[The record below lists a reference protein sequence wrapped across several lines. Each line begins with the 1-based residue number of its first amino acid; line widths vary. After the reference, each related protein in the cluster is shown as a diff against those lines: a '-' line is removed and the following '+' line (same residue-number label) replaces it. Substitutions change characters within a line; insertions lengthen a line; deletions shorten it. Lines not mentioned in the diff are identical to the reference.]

1 MVMLQYNQFDT
12 YVEVTTMKKVNIVGA
27 GIAGLSA
34 GCYLQ
39 MNGYDTQIFEACNLP
54 GGVCTSWTRKE
65 YTIDNCIHWLVG
77 SSPSDSFYHLWNE
90 LVDMK
95 SMKFVDP
102 EEWMRIETP
111 DGRCMRVFT
120 NIDRLEQEMLE
131 KAPAD
136 EGLIRPFTS
145 AARRFVKFQT
155 PIEKAPETYGPVDG
169 LRMMLGVLPFLRQ
182 LKKWSSISAQQYA
195 DRCSDPLLKR
205 TFECMFIPETT
216 VLFLIMALV
225 WMHKKSAGY
234 PIGGSLEFARQVEK
248 RYLGLGGRINYKS
261 KVTKV
266 LVENDSATGI
276 VLDSGEEHA
285 SDIVVSAADGHS
297 TIFDMLGGRY
307 LDAKVKDYYDNYETF
322 PSYLLVSFGVV
333 RTFDNESHLVFPAL
347 EQPLTVDR
355 GPKSEHVM
363 VRIFNFDPTLA
374 PEGKT
379 VITVMIVTK
388 EHDYWDNLKRTD
400 REQYKAEKDRIAEEV
415 LELLEKRFGDIR
427 LKVEMTDVST
437 PSTFMR
443 YTNNWKGSFE
453 GWLWTPTV
461 GFGGLRKTL
470 PGLENFYMSGH
481 WVEPGGGLPTVLR
494 SGRNVAQI
502 ICKKDKKKFTTS
514 GF

>member
-1 MVMLQYNQFDT
+1 MVLLQYNQFDT
-12 YVEVTTMKKVNIVGA
+12 HVEITSMKKVNIVGA
-27 GIAGLSA
+27 GIAGLSV

-39 MNGYDTQIFEACNLP
+39 MNGYDTQIFEMHSLP
-54 GGVCTSWTRKE
+54 GGVCTSWTRKG

-77 SSPSDSFYHLWNE
+77 SSPSDSFYYLWNE

-102 EEWMRIETP
+102 EEWIRIETP
-111 DGRCMRVFT
+111 DGRYMRVFA

-182 LKKWSSISAQQYA
+182 LKKWSSIPAQQYA
-195 DRCSDPLLKR
+195 DRCSDPLLRR
-205 TFECMFIPETT
+205 TFKSMFIPETI
-216 VLFLIMALV
+216 VLFLIMTVV
-225 WMHKKSAGY
+225 WMHKRSAGY
-234 PIGGSLEFARQVEK
+234 PIGGSLKFARQVEK
-248 RYLGLGGRINYKS
+248 RYLELGGRNNYNS
-261 KVTKV
+261 KVARISVK
-266 LVENDSATGI
+266 NDAATGI
-276 VLDSGEEHA
+276 VLDNGEEHA
-285 SDIVVSAADGHS
+285 SDIVVSAADGYS

-307 LDAKVKDYYDNYETF
+307 VDSKVKDYYDNYETF
-322 PSYLLVSFGVV
+322 PSYLMVSFGIA
-333 RTFDNESHLVFPAL
+333 RAFDNEPNTVILAL
-347 EQPLTVDR
+347 EQPLTIDR
-355 GPKSEHVM
+355 GPKCEQVT
-363 VRIFNFDPTLA
+363 VRIFSFDPTLA

-379 VITVMIVTK
+379 VITATIATR

-400 REQYKAEKDRIAEEV
+400 PEQYKAEKDRIAGEV
-415 LELLEKRFGDIR
+415 LEVLEKRFGDIR
-427 LKVEMTDVST
+427 SKVEMTDVST

-453 GWLWTPTV
+453 GWLMTPRV
-461 GFGGLRKTL
+461 GFGSLRKTL
-470 PGLENFYMSGH
+470 PGLEDFYMAGH
-481 WVEPGGGLPTVLR
+481 WVEPGGGLPAVLM

-514 GF
+514 GL